1 MFSKISQKAALIGM
15 TAITSFT
22 VMGSFMIDSAQA
34 AQSSI
39 FNSEAVA
46 ENSVSS
52 LNTSQLE
59 VASFIRRG
67 KIRQKPTAGYKV
79 RQGTDDNTPGSV
91 NSTDTNQSSSSFIR
105 RGKIRQKPTAGY

>member
-1 MFSKISQKAALIGM
+1 MCLKNTLQVMFLIPVHQSKFFSSTIDMFSKISQKAALIGM

-67 KIRQKPTAGYKV
+67 KIRQKPTAGY
-79 RQGTDDNTPGSV
+79 
-91 NSTDTNQSSSSFIR
+91 
-105 RGKIRQKPTAGY
+105 